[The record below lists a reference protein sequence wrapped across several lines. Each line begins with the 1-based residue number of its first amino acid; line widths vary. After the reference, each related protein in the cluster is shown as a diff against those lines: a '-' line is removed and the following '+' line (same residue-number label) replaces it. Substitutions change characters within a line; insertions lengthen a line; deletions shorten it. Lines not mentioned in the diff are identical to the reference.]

1 MTSKAV
7 TIAKRDFADA
17 ARSKLLWGAVLVLLV
32 VTVPDYLN
40 MIDGDMIDSMEQAI
54 RFIPVVFQFFVA
66 PIAMITAYKAVVGER
81 ESGSI
86 RVLFG
91 QPATRRDLVFGKLIS
106 RSALLAVILAI
117 ATSGL
122 GVATAATYGTLSV
135 PLFVAIAGYVALYGV
150 VWAGITV
157 GVSAAVSSRLRAITG
172 VLGLF
177 LFFGPFQL
185 WDRLAV
191 PAFALAFTG
200 SASTESIH
208 TLRPSTWP
216 AWYQYVLRLNPM
228 QNFEQ
233 GRYFVASLADPSLGG
248 NAQAADLFGIAVF
261 LTWFAVPL
269 VIGYWRFERAD
280 LV

>member
-40 MIDGDMIDSMEQAI
+40 MINGDLIDSMEQAV

-91 QPATRRDLVFGKLIS
+91 HPATRRDLVLGKVIS
-106 RSALLAVILAI
+106 RSALLAAILAI

-135 PLFVAIAGYVALYGV
+135 TLFVAIAGYVALYGV

-157 GVSAAVSSRLRAITG
+157 GISAAVSSRLRAITG

-177 LFFGPFQL
+177 LFFGPFHL
-185 WDRLAV
+185 WERLAV

-200 SASTESIH
+200 SASMEGINP
-208 TLRPSTWP
+208 LRPSTWP
-216 AWYQYVLRLNPM
+216 AWYEYVMRLNPM

-233 GRYFVASLADPSLGG
+233 GRFFVAHVVDSPAYAFASEV
-248 NAQAADLFGIAVF
+248 DLFGLAV
-261 LTWFAVPL
+261 LLAWFAVPL
-269 VIGYWRFERAD
+269 AIGYWRFERAD
-280 LV
+280 LA